1 MTSNIDSQFQKAGFD
16 AERIAETHGS
26 LDRLQCLQN
35 CAKSGVWKEN
45 AASRSKRR
53 VNTKTFRIKDLKSIP
68 KCPHCGSIA
77 RPNVSLSSDT
87 NETFND
93 AYYLFQK
100 QKLLSWLD
108 RVRADP
114 SSELIVLEVG
124 CGTSIHSL
132 RIESEVL
139 LYHDPAL
146 SGRVR
151 LVRINPADFAVSNS
165 SDLVAS
171 SRTPKMIGIPLFG
184 AQQALEKI
192 TDAALSLITS
202 AFDC

>member
-1 MTSNIDSQFQKAGFD
+1 
-16 AERIAETHGS
+16 
-26 LDRLQCLQN
+26 
-35 CAKSGVWKEN
+35 
-45 AASRSKRR
+45 
-53 VNTKTFRIKDLKSIP
+53 
-68 KCPHCGSIA
+68 
-77 RPNVSLSSDT
+77 VSLSSDT

-114 SSELIVLEVG
+114 CSELIVVEVG

-139 LYHDPAL
+139 LYHDPSL

-151 LVRINPADFAVSNS
+151 LIRINPADFAINNS

-171 SRTPKMIGIPLFG
+171 SRAPKMIGIPLFG

-192 TDAALSLITS
+192 TDSALSLITS
-202 AFDC
+202 ASDC